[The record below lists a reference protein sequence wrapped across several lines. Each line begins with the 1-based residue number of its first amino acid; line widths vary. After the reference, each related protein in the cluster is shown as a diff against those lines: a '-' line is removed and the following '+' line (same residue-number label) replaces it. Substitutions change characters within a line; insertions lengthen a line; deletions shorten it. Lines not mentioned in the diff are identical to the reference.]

1 MIDYISKKTSRIREK
16 RLSTTVL
23 HLPIDRAVA
32 AAAVGSDAW
41 MPAAGM
47 IATSVSALPA
57 TDGDGSDGRNR
68 RHRSPSSSG
77 RSVGKKPKTVS
88 LFAELNGTNYGKA
101 AQDDRQL
108 KRRRRRRDR
117 HRHRCNE

>member
-32 AAAVGSDAW
+32 AAAAAAVGSDAW
-41 MPAAGM
+41 MPAAGMM

-57 TDGDGSDGRNR
+57 TDGFDGRNR

-77 RSVGKKPKTVS
+77 RVGSVGGEE
-88 LFAELNGTNYGKA
+88 AEDGIAFCGA
-101 AQDDRQL
+101 
-108 KRRRRRRDR
+108 
-117 HRHRCNE
+117 

>member
-1 MIDYISKKTSRIREK
+1 MIDYISKKTSRVGEK

-47 IATSVSALPA
+47 MIATSVSALPA

-77 RSVGKKPKTVS
+77 RVGSVGGEE
-88 LFAELNGTNYGKA
+88 AEDGIAFCGA
-101 AQDDRQL
+101 
-108 KRRRRRRDR
+108 
-117 HRHRCNE
+117 